1 MRLLSRL
8 LVLVIGVV
16 ILVLALVGVLVLTS
30 LESFYLRERQV
41 AYLSQASVVGGLALE
56 TLREGPPDSIGLVRL
71 GQIAGDYG
79 RQLGLRVLILDPAGV
94 VLADTFADPR
104 MLGSTLRHP
113 EVLSALSGQATAAQH
128 YLSDAGWVMYATS
141 PVFVVRRVV
150 GAVLVSASINDV
162 YRSLM
167 EIARRLAYVG
177 ALSLVIAFLVSYILA
192 RSMARPIAGLSNATR
207 RMAKGDFGVRV
218 PAGGATELARLGQD
232 FNTMAERLD
241 QLEEARRVFVADAS
255 HELRTPLSALKALIE
270 PLIGEHSGRVEEAT
284 RSEFLRD
291 MAAEVDRL
299 DRLAGDLL
307 DLAQLDESG
316 QFRRARVSPANLARE
331 VVERMAPVA
340 ESSGV
345 RLEALDLGA
354 PVVEVNELRMGQA
367 LQNLV
372 DNAIKFTPPGG
383 SVTVTT
389 RGDRG
394 ASAAIE
400 VRDTGVGIPAEDI
413 PHVFERFYRVDPARS
428 RGRGGTGLGLA
439 IVKRIVELHGGR
451 IDILSKSGEGSI
463 FRIIL
468 GGPGG

>member
-16 ILVLALVGVLVLTS
+16 ILVLALVGVLVMSS
-30 LESFYLRERQV
+30 LESYYLRERQV
-41 AYLSQASVVGGLALE
+41 AYLSQASVVGGMALD

-79 RQLGLRVLILDPAGV
+79 RQLGLRVLILDHTGT

-104 MLGSTLRHP
+104 MLGSVLRHP
-113 EVLSALSGQATAAQH
+113 EVLSALGGQATAAQH
-128 YLSDAGWVMYATS
+128 HLADAGWVMYATS

-150 GAVLVSASINDV
+150 GAVLVSASISDV

-177 ALSLVIAFLVSYILA
+177 ALSLLIAFLVSYVLA
-192 RSMARPIAGLSNATR
+192 RSMARPIAGLSNAAR

-218 PAGGATELARLGQD
+218 SGGGATELARLGQD

-241 QLEEARRVFVADAS
+241 KLEEARRTFVADAS
-255 HELRTPLSALKALIE
+255 HELRTPLCALKALIE
-270 PLIGEHSGRVEEAT
+270 PLIGEHSRRIDEST
-284 RSEFLRD
+284 RSEFLGD
-291 MAAEVDRL
+291 MASEVDRL

-316 QFRRARVSPANLARE
+316 QIRRVQMSPADLVHE

-340 ESSGV
+340 ERSGV
-345 RLEALDLGA
+345 RLEARDLGA
-354 PVVEVNELRMGQA
+354 PAVVANELRLGQA

-372 DNAIKFTPPGG
+372 DNAIKFTPSGG
-383 SVTVTT
+383 LVTVLT
-389 RGDRG
+389 RGERG
-394 ASAAIE
+394 PAAVIE
-400 VRDTGVGIPAEDI
+400 VRDTGVGIPAEDV

-451 IDILSKSGEGSI
+451 IEVQSTPGKGSCFKI
-463 FRIIL
+463 TL
-468 GGPGG
+468 GGHG